1 MKYILIKSL
10 SKLAPAIIILVIF
23 LTSCDSNMVF
33 DSSFTLPANGWNEKS
48 AVEFKDVVVSDTLA
62 LYNFYISVRNTDAY
76 RFSNFYLFLTTKLP
90 NGKLG
95 RDTIEIKLAEL
106 NGKWLGQGFG
116 HYKDNQIL
124 VRKALRFPVSGKY
137 DFLIEHAMRQE
148 VLTGINNVGIR
159 IERL

>member
-1 MKYILIKSL
+1 MNYILIKSL

-116 HYKDNQIL
+116 HYRDNQIL

-137 DFLIEHAMRQE
+137 DFLIEHAMREE

-159 IERL
+159 IEKL

>member
-1 MKYILIKSL
+1 MENNFITKPG
-10 SKLAPAIIILVIF
+10 KLAFLFTLLVIF
-23 LTSCDSNMVF
+23 FTACDSNMVF

-62 LYNFYISVRNTDAY
+62 LYNFYVTVRNTDDY
-76 RFSNFYLFLTTKLP
+76 RYSNFYIFLTTKLP
-90 NGKLG
+90 NGNLG

-124 VRKALRFPVSGKY
+124 VRKALRFPASGKY
-137 DFLIEHAMRQE
+137 DFLIEHAMRDE